1 MAAGI
6 APWPFSRFDKNQCG
20 LLLTHGS
27 AARARQR
34 CHSVRSGLLNGGSAA
49 TSLWYELNRET
60 LPTFLTAAS
69 LIGRSE
75 ASNAQYR
82 SAMARSNGMGGV
94 GGGGFP
100 PAFPLLAG
108 GRP

>member
-1 MAAGI
+1 MAAGM

-20 LLLTHGS
+20 LLLTHCS

-60 LPTFLTAAS
+60 LPTLVTAAS

-82 SAMARSNGMGGV
+82 SAMERSNGTGGV
-94 GGGGFP
+94 GAVDFHQ
-100 PAFPLLAG
+100 AF
-108 GRP
+108 R